1 METNNLLK
9 KAVHYQRNTFDN
21 AYQAVVLFQDQ
32 AERVT
37 NTWLD
42 QVTGIPE
49 EGKKLVGTW
58 NENYRK
64 GLKQYKDAVDEGFNR
79 VEELLETVQ

>member
-1 METNNLLK
+1 MDTNNLLQ
-9 KAVHYQRNTFDN
+9 KAVHYQRNTFNN

-37 NTWLD
+37 NTLLD
-42 QVTGIPE
+42 QVNGLPE
-49 EGKKLVGTW
+49 EGRKLVGTW
-58 NENYRK
+58 AENYRK

-79 VEELLETVQ
+79 VEELLGTVQ